1 MIICP
6 RCGFQAPDGSPWC
19 PRCGYGCPYP
29 LPPQQQ
35 GQMPVVYQSHQIPA
49 QYDVYDIPPQPDQP
63 QQEQPTSKRKKG
75 KRKKKKRGIFKKLG
89 MGCAI
94 IFLLFVG
101 FIVLVLN
108 SSTDTD
114 SQKQI
119 KNYAATPQNVET
131 MVKQMMDQTE
141 TAVQS
146 AILSATPTF
155 TISPTDTPALT
166 NTPIPTDTPYPTNT
180 PVPSET
186 PIPAAAWTYGQ
197 TYSDSSYAQSGSG
210 VRGSISQQDTSS
222 GTCNIK
228 GNVSTRNGY
237 KKIYH
242 CPNWRDYNKTQ
253 INFDE
258 GDQWFCSEEEA
269 LAAGFNKP
277 GNVSAPCIQ

>member
-1 MIICP
+1 MIVCP

-35 GQMPVVYQSHQIPA
+35 GQMPVVYQPQQIPA

-63 QQEQPTSKRKKG
+63 QQEQPTQKRKKG
-75 KRKKKKRGIFKKLG
+75 KRKKKKRSIFKKLG

-101 FIVLVLN
+101 FIVLAL
-108 SSTDTD
+108 SSNTDTD

-119 KNYAATPQNVET
+119 KNSAATPQNVET

-155 TISPTDTPALT
+155 TLSPTDTPAS
-166 NTPIPTDTPYPTNT
+166 TNT
-180 PVPSET
+180 PVPTDTPVPSDT
-186 PIPAAAWTYGQ
+186 PIPAAWSSGQ
-197 TYSDSSYAQSGSG
+197 TYSDSSYAQSGGG
-210 VRGSISQQDTSS
+210 VRGSVAQPDTTSD
-222 GTCNIK
+222 TCANIK
-228 GNVSTRNGY
+228 ISSTG
-237 KKIYH
+237 KYH
-242 CPNWRDYNKTQ
+242 CKNSPNYNTMKNYF
-253 INFDE
+253 IV
-258 GDQWFCSEEEA
+258 CSQEEA
-269 LAAGFNKP
+269 EAAGYEMS
-277 GNVSAPCIQ
+277 GNMGGWCQQ